1 MKNDRTDKGRRLE
14 FLSSIRTRIFLVSLV
29 IGLAPCLFLQ
39 RGILENYERRAVGV
53 QTGQAQTQL
62 RAIANHLILSDY
74 MNDSQSDLIDAELA
88 EFSSIYDGRLLVIDS
103 SLNIIKDTYSVSDG
117 RVIISEL
124 VTDCLRT
131 STTKVSNYQSGDSY
145 ILIAMPITETLSLE
159 SGDHS
164 GEPQPTESGATQGVL
179 LASVSTENILTTLDL
194 LTRSALLMELIIVV
208 IIIVLSFVFSIL
220 LVTPFEKLSQSI
232 AKVRAGFSSR
242 PVSAPE
248 YLETRHIAEAFNV
261 VLGRMNALDASR
273 QEFVSNVS
281 HELKTPMASMKV
293 LADVLMSQEHAPEE
307 MYREFLQ
314 DICHEIDREN
324 NIIQELLTLVRMDR
338 TDIALKVEPVNI
350 NDAAEQVMKWVRP
363 IADENDIQ
371 LALEHKAQVIAE
383 VDETRLNM
391 IMTNL
396 VENAVKYNRRF
407 GKVTMTIDKDNQ
419 YFFITVEDT
428 GIGMAEE
435 ELDKIYERFY
445 RVDKS
450 RSREIGGTGLGL
462 SITRS
467 AILLHHGKIDVT
479 SEEGEGTTFTV
490 TIPLVY
496 EPEPDMTGTEQRKG
510 GTGNE

>member
-1 MKNDRTDKGRRLE
+1 
-14 FLSSIRTRIFLVSLV
+14 
-29 IGLAPCLFLQ
+29 
-39 RGILENYERRAVGV
+39 
-53 QTGQAQTQL
+53 
-62 RAIANHLILSDY
+62 
-74 MNDSQSDLIDAELA
+74 
-88 EFSSIYDGRLLVIDS
+88 
-103 SLNIIKDTYSVSDG
+103 
-117 RVIISEL
+117 
-124 VTDCLRT
+124 
-131 STTKVSNYQSGDSY
+131 
-145 ILIAMPITETLSLE
+145 
-159 SGDHS
+159 
-164 GEPQPTESGATQGVL
+164 
-179 LASVSTENILTTLDL
+179 
-194 LTRSALLMELIIVV
+194 MELIIVV
-208 IIIVLSFVFSIL
+208 IIIVLSFIFSIV

-232 AKVRAGFSSR
+232 AKVRAGFSSK

-371 LALEHKAQVIAE
+371 LVLEHKAQVIAE

-396 VENAVKYNRRF
+396 VENAVKYNRKF

-419 YFFITVEDT
+419 NFFITVEDT
-428 GIGMAEE
+428 GIGMAEA

-479 SEEGEGTTFTV
+479 SVEGEGTTFTV
-490 TIPLVY
+490 TIPLIY
-496 EPEPDMTGTEQRKG
+496 EPEPEMTGLEQRKG

>member
-1 MKNDRTDKGRRLE
+1 
-14 FLSSIRTRIFLVSLV
+14 
-29 IGLAPCLFLQ
+29 
-39 RGILENYERRAVGV
+39 
-53 QTGQAQTQL
+53 
-62 RAIANHLILSDY
+62 

-131 STTKVSNYQSGDSY
+131 SITKVSNYQSGDSY

-164 GEPQPTESGATQGVL
+164 GEPQPTESGASQGVL
-179 LASVSTENILTTLDL
+179 LASVSTENILTTLAL

-208 IIIVLSFVFSIL
+208 IIIVLSFIFSIV

-232 AKVRAGFSSR
+232 AKVRAGFSSK

-371 LALEHKAQVIAE
+371 LVLEHKAQVIAE

-396 VENAVKYNRRF
+396 VENAVKYNRKF

-419 YFFITVEDT
+419 NFFITVEDT
-428 GIGMAEE
+428 GIGMAEA

-479 SEEGEGTTFTV
+479 SVEGEGTTFTV
-490 TIPLVY
+490 TIPLIY
-496 EPEPDMTGTEQRKG
+496 EPEPEMTGLEQRKG

>member
-39 RGILENYERRAVGV
+39 RGILENYERRAVDV

-164 GEPQPTESGATQGVL
+164 GEPQPTESGASQGVL
-179 LASVSTENILTTLDL
+179 LASVSTENILTTLAL

-314 DICHEIDREN
+314 DICHEID
-324 NIIQELLTLVRMDR
+324 
-338 TDIALKVEPVNI
+338 
-350 NDAAEQVMKWVRP
+350 
-363 IADENDIQ
+363 
-371 LALEHKAQVIAE
+371 
-383 VDETRLNM
+383 
-391 IMTNL
+391 
-396 VENAVKYNRRF
+396 
-407 GKVTMTIDKDNQ
+407 
-419 YFFITVEDT
+419 
-428 GIGMAEE
+428 
-435 ELDKIYERFY
+435 
-445 RVDKS
+445 
-450 RSREIGGTGLGL
+450 
-462 SITRS
+462 
-467 AILLHHGKIDVT
+467 
-479 SEEGEGTTFTV
+479 
-490 TIPLVY
+490 
-496 EPEPDMTGTEQRKG
+496 
-510 GTGNE
+510 